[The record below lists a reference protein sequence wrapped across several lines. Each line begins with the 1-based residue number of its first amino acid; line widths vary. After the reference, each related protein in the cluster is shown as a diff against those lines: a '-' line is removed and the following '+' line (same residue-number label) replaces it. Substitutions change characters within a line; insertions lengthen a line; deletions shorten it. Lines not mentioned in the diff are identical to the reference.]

1 MYFSVKVIFNF
12 LFYKSLSQNGYQK
25 FNNGL
30 MLQWGNLASS
40 GSNNSTTLYFPTSF
54 KDINYNVQISGILA
68 NTTERIVFK
77 PSVYNKTIS
86 YCTFY
91 SYYIGNGT
99 NIVQTTGW
107 RSEWIAIGRWK

>member
-1 MYFSVKVIFNF
+1 
-12 LFYKSLSQNGYQK
+12 
-25 FNNGL
+25 

-68 NTTERIVFK
+68 NTTERTVFK

-91 SYYIGNGT
+91 SYYVGNGS
-99 NIVQTTGW
+99 NIVQTTTW